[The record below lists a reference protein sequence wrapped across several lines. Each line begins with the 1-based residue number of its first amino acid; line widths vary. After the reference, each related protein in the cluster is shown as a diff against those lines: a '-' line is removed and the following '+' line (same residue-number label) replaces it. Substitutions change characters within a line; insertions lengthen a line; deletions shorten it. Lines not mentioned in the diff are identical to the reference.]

1 MLKYIEE
8 TKTFLEITGFGELN
22 IENSEE
28 FVEITRKELPKNTW
42 VQFFD
47 SEMVATWRHLYFSV
61 LNALLAFKQE
71 VNISNSIAMETMLYA
86 SAQRQIQ
93 KALDSIGVKC
103 SSTNVAVVII
113 GESAKSVKATLSEIS
128 KRIGKKPKDSVLEVS
143 KNKME
148 KIREVFDISDVELET
163 ILKRDSKIEP
173 LVDLVIERIALLSTQ
188 L

>member
-1 MLKYIEE
+1 MLKYIKEA
-8 TKTFLEITGFGELN
+8 KKFLEITGFGDLN
-22 IENSEE
+22 IQNSEE
-28 FVEITRKELPKNTW
+28 FVEITRKELPENTW

-47 SEMVATWRHLYFSV
+47 SDMVATWQHLYFAV

-93 KALDSIGVKC
+93 KALDSMGVKY

-113 GESAKSVKATLSEIS
+113 GESAESVKAALSEIS
-128 KRIGKKPKDSVLEVS
+128 KRIRKEPNDSVLEIS

-148 KIREVFDISDVELET
+148 KIRELFDINDAELET
-163 ILKRDSKIEP
+163 LLKRDNKIEP
-173 LVDLVIERIALLSTQ
+173 LVDLVIERVALLSTQ
-188 L
+188 R